1 METKIIAVFVIVF
14 LMMGLVEFV
23 AAGYVVIKSRNLPE
37 QKEREDME
45 QIEYLKTYQKKQQ
58 EKLNKLQKYE
68 EIFEAAKIKRENY
81 YIDKYEREVDEH
93 VLQNRSTKQKC

>member
-1 METKIIAVFVIVF
+1 M
-14 LMMGLVEFV
+14 
-23 AAGYVVIKSRNLPE
+23 SRYKNGNPKQASRFICLKCMQENMLARGIQRQKQRE
-37 QKEREDME
+37 QKHVKDLYCLKCGEVTKC
-45 QIEYLKTYQKKQQ
+45 IEVRFCDS
-58 EKLNKLQKYE
+58 YE